1 MSKVADKSIARR
13 RMLSW
18 MVVMLVLIGEMLAY
32 TWCRVQWTRASY
44 DLERARHT
52 WRQLSHTEQRLQTEL
67 ASLRMP
73 QRIEA
78 EAAARLGMGRATP
91 EQIVRLR

>member
-1 MSKVADKSIARR
+1 
-13 RMLSW
+13 MLSW
-18 MVVMLVLIGEMLAY
+18 IFIMLVLIGEMFAY

-44 DLERARHT
+44 NLEHARCT

-78 EAAARLGMGRATP
+78 EAASRLGMGRATAD
-91 EQIVRLR
+91 QIVRLP